1 MAWIALFYSSW
12 NHHLTNPIDR
22 LAVDKNI
29 KEIDFRHGIALQFVN
44 GKEWAFVSVI
54 MIQFLDGF
62 SGGLKGILLITSITT
77 TGGLLA
83 MILWTL
89 TGHKLMDT
97 LRHERKGVVM
107 IRSLA
112 RSDLLIRSHR
122 SFAITRKFLID

>member
-1 MAWIALFYSSW
+1 
-12 NHHLTNPIDR
+12 
-22 LAVDKNI
+22 
-29 KEIDFRHGIALQFVN
+29 
-44 GKEWAFVSVI
+44 

-62 SGGLKGILLITSITT
+62 GGGLKGILLITSITT

-112 RSDLLIRSHR
+112 GAIFLFAAIGVLQLLGNS
-122 SFAITRKFLID
+122 